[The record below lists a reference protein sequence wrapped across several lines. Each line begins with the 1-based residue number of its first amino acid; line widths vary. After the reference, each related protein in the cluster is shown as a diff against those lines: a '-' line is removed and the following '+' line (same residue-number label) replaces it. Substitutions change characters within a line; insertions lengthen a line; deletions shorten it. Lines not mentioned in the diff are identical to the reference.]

1 MVPKVMLLSRPEC
14 HLCDAARE
22 VLRRI
27 QRDVEFE
34 LAEVDVDSDP
44 ELARRYGA
52 DIPVV
57 LVDNREAA
65 RHRVEPGSIL
75 SALRGEF
82 GL

>member
-22 VLRRI
+22 VLQRI

-57 LVDNREAA
+57 FVDNREAA

-82 GL
+82 GP